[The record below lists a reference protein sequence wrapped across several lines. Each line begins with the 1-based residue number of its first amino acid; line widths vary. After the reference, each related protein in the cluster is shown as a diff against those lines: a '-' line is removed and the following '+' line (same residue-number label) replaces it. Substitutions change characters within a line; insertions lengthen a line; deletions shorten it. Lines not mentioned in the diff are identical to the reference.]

1 MSNLKIDKTSKIYVA
16 GSSGMVGSA
25 VVRKLQAE
33 NYTNIVTSRSKDVDC
48 RDQFVVNAFFAKHK
62 FDVVVIAAAKVGGI
76 MANNDFRGDF
86 IYDNLQIQTNLIH
99 SAKTN
104 GVKKLIFLGSSCI
117 YPKQAPQPIKEEY
130 LLTSELEYTNEPY
143 AIAKIAGLKM
153 CESYYKQYDSNFYSI
168 MPCNL
173 YGYNDNFDLKS
184 SHVLPALIRKFHEA
198 KLNNDA
204 EVIMWGTGKP
214 RREFMFVD
222 DLANTIEHCIQS
234 INADDV
240 YTDTKSCMNFG
251 SGEDIEI
258 KELAELIKQI
268 VGFRGNIKHDTTKP
282 DGTMKKLMDVSFAK
296 TLGLVTKTSLSEGLK
311 NTYNWFL
318 QNYANSDIKL

>member
-1 MSNLKIDKTSKIYVA
+1 MSNLKVNKKSKIYVA

-33 NYTNIVTSRSKDVDC
+33 NYCNIVTSRSKNLDCRNQADVD
-48 RDQFVVNAFFAKHK
+48 AFFAKHK

-76 MANNDFRGDF
+76 LANNDFRGDF

-99 SAKTN
+99 SAKIHD
-104 GVKKLIFLGSSCI
+104 VKKLIFLGSSCI
-117 YPKQAPQPIKEEY
+117 YPKSAPQPIKEEY

-153 CESYYKQYDSNFYSI
+153 CESYFKQYNSNFYSI

-198 KLNNDA
+198 KMNNDA

-222 DLANTIEHCIQS
+222 DLANTIEHCIRK

-251 SGEDIEI
+251 SGNDVEI
-258 KELAELIKQI
+258 KHLAELIAEV
-268 VGFRGNIKHDTTKP
+268 VGYSGKIKHDHTKP
-282 DGTMKKLMDVSFAK
+282 DGTLKKLMDVSFAK
-296 TLGLVTKTSLSEGLK
+296 SIGLSTTTSLKDGLEK
-311 NTYNWFL
+311 TYTWFIR
-318 QNYANSDIKL
+318 NYKKVTTKL

>member
-1 MSNLKIDKTSKIYVA
+1 MSNLKINKKSKIYIA

-33 NYTNIVTSRSKDVDC
+33 NYTNIVTSRSKNLDCRNQADVDSY
-48 RDQFVVNAFFAKHK
+48 FAKHK

-76 MANNDFRGDF
+76 LANNDFRGDF

-99 SAKTN
+99 SAKIH

-153 CESYYKQYDSNFYSI
+153 CESYFKQYESNFYSI

-198 KLNNDA
+198 KVNNDD

-222 DLANTIEHCIQS
+222 DLADTIVHCIGN
-234 INADDV
+234 INASNVYDD
-240 YTDTKSCMNFG
+240 KRSCVNFG
-251 SGEDIEI
+251 SGKDVEI
-258 KELAELIKQI
+258 KELANLIKEV
-268 VGFRGNIKHDTTKP
+268 VGFQGKIKQDKTKP
-282 DGTMKKLMDVSFAK
+282 DGTMKKLMDVSFANS
-296 TLGLVTKTSLSEGLK
+296 LGLFSKTSLNIGLQK
-311 NTYNWFL
+311 TYNWFL
-318 QNYANSDIKL
+318 NNN

>member
-1 MSNLKIDKTSKIYVA
+1 MNDSKIYVA

-25 VVRKLQAE
+25 VVRKLQADG
-33 NYTNIVTSRSKDVDC
+33 YTNITTTRSKDLDC
-48 RDQFVVNAFFAKHK
+48 RNQADVDAFFAKNK
-62 FDVVVIAAAKVGGI
+62 FDAVVIAAAKVGGI
-76 MANNDFRGDF
+76 LANNDFRGDF

-99 SAKTN
+99 SAKVHK
-104 GVKKLIFLGSSCI
+104 VKKLIFLGSSCI

-130 LLTSELEYTNEPY
+130 LLTSSLEYTNEPY

-153 CESYYKQYDSNFYSI
+153 CESYFKQYNSNFYSI

-198 KLNNDA
+198 KLNNDD

-222 DLANTIEHCIQS
+222 DLANTIVHCLNN
-234 INADDV
+234 INAEDV
-240 YTDTKSCMNFG
+240 YTENRSCLNFG
-251 SGEDIEI
+251 SGTDVEI
-258 KELAELIKQI
+258 KELAELIKEVVGYQGKI
-268 VGFRGNIKHDTTKP
+268 VHDTSKP

-296 TLGLVTKTSLSEGLK
+296 SLGLKTEIDLKTGLQK
-311 NTYNWFL
+311 TYEWFL
-318 QNYANSDIKL
+318 ENYTKENIKL

>member
-1 MSNLKIDKTSKIYVA
+1 MNNSKIYVA

-25 VVRKLQAE
+25 VVRKLQADG
-33 NYTNIVTSRSKDVDC
+33 YTNITKTRSKDLDC
-48 RDQFVVNAFFAKHK
+48 RNQADVNDFFAKHK

-76 MANNDFRGDF
+76 LANNDFRGDF

-99 SAKTN
+99 SAKVHN
-104 GVKKLIFLGSSCI
+104 VSKLIFLGSSCI

-153 CESYYKQYDSNFYSI
+153 CESYYKQYGSNFYSI

-198 KLNNDA
+198 KINNES
-204 EVIMWGTGKP
+204 EVILWGTGKP
-214 RREFMFVD
+214 RREFMFAD
-222 DLANTIEHCIQS
+222 DLADTIEYCIRN
-234 INADDV
+234 INAQQI
-240 YTDTKSCMNFG
+240 YSNNKSCLNFG
-251 SGEDIEI
+251 SGTDIEI
-258 KELAELIKQI
+258 KELALKIKDVVGYNGKI
-268 VGFRGNIKHDTTKP
+268 VHDTNKP
-282 DGTMKKLMDVSFAK
+282 DGTMKKLMDVSFANS
-296 TLGLVTKTSLSEGLK
+296 LGLKTKISLNDGLK
-311 NTYNWFL
+311 KTYSWFL
-318 QNYANSDIKL
+318 KTK

>member
-1 MSNLKIDKTSKIYVA
+1 M
-16 GSSGMVGSA
+16 
-25 VVRKLQAE
+25 R
-33 NYTNIVTSRSKDVDC
+33 
-48 RDQFVVNAFFAKHK
+48 
-62 FDVVVIAAAKVGGI
+62 AAKVGGI
-76 MANNDFRGDF
+76 LANNDFRGDF

-99 SAKTN
+99 SAKVHN
-104 GVKKLIFLGSSCI
+104 VKKLIFLGSSCI

-153 CESYYKQYDSNFYSI
+153 CESYFKQYNSNFYSV

-198 KLNNDA
+198 KVNNDD

-214 RREFMFVD
+214 RREFMYVD
-222 DLANTIEHCIQS
+222 DLANTIEHCIKN
-234 INADDV
+234 INADQV
-240 YTDTKSCMNFG
+240 YVDNKSCLNFG

-258 KELAELIKQI
+258 KELALKIKDVVGYKGKI
-268 VGFRGNIKHDTTKP
+268 VHDTNALN
-282 DGTMKKLMDVSFAK
+282 GTMKKLMDVSFANS
-296 TLGLVTKTSLSEGLK
+296 LGLKTKVSLDEGLK
-311 NTYNWFL
+311 KTYSWFL
-318 QNYANSDIKL
+318 ENM

>member
-1 MSNLKIDKTSKIYVA
+1 MNNSKIYVA
-16 GSSGMVGSA
+16 GSSKMVGSA
-25 VVRKLQAE
+25 VVRKLQSE
-33 NYTNIVTSRSKDVDC
+33 NYNNIVTSRSKDLDC
-48 RDQFVVNAFFAKHK
+48 RNQADVNAFFAKHK
-62 FDVVVIAAAKVGGI
+62 FDVVVIALAKVGGI
-76 MANNDFRGDF
+76 LANNDFRGDF

-99 SAKTN
+99 SAKVHN
-104 GVKKLIFLGSSCI
+104 VKKLIFLGSSCI

-153 CESYYKQYDSNFYSI
+153 CESYFKQYNSNFYSL

-198 KLNNDA
+198 KVNNDT

-214 RREFMFVD
+214 RREFMFAD
-222 DLANTIEHCIQS
+222 DLADTIEHCVKN
-234 INADDV
+234 INADQV
-240 YTDTKSCMNFG
+240 YVDNKSCLNFG

-258 KELAELIKQI
+258 KELC
-268 VGFRGNIKHDTTKP
+268 
-282 DGTMKKLMDVSFAK
+282 
-296 TLGLVTKTSLSEGLK
+296 SENKRCG
-311 NTYNWFL
+311 W
-318 QNYANSDIKL
+318 I

>member
-1 MSNLKIDKTSKIYVA
+1 MNDLKIFVA

-25 VVRKLQAE
+25 VVRKLQSE
-33 NYTNIVTSRSKDVDC
+33 NYTNVTTTRSKNLDC
-48 RDQFVVNAFFAKHK
+48 RNQADVNAFFAKHK

-76 MANNDFRGDF
+76 LANNDFRGDF

-99 SAKTN
+99 SAKVHN
-104 GVKKLIFLGSSCI
+104 VSKLIFLGSSCI

-130 LLTSELEYTNEPY
+130 LLTSALEYTNEPY

-153 CESYYKQYDSNFYSI
+153 CESYYKQYNSNFYSI

-198 KLNNDA
+198 KINKDP
-204 EVIMWGTGKP
+204 EVILWGTGKP
-214 RREFMFVD
+214 RREFMFAA
-222 DLANTIEHCIQS
+222 DLADTIEHCIKN
-234 INADDV
+234 INADQV
-240 YTDTKSCMNFG
+240 YDNNKSCINFG
-251 SGEDIEI
+251 SGVDIEI
-258 KELAELIKQI
+258 KELAYKIKKV
-268 VGFRGNIKHDTTKP
+268 VGYTGNIVHDTSKP

-296 TLGLVTKTSLSEGLK
+296 SLGLKANVLLDEGLTKTYKE
-311 NTYNWFL
+311 
-318 QNYANSDIKL
+318 